1 LSTAHAEELFRLK
14 EEHLKQREFAK
25 EATAQEKRQSCAASR
40 KQTCIS
46 LKDTPAFSDT
56 NNQIC
61 ATNQI
66 AATIREMAAEE
77 RAVLV
82 EIAQDGAR

>member
-1 LSTAHAEELFRLK
+1 MSTAHAEELFRLK
-14 EEHLKQREFAK
+14 EEHLKQRESAK
-25 EATAQEKRQSCAASR
+25 EATAQEKRQRAASR
-40 KQTCIS
+40 KRTRIS

-77 RAVLV
+77 RAALV